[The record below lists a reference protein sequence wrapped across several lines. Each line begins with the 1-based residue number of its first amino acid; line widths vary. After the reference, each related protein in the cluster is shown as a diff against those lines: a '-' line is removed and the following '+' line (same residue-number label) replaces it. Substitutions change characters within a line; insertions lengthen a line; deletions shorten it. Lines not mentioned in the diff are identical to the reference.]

1 MVFWKVWFPIHA
13 RSSERTH
20 WYKMIHIAIVIIAVL
35 GPTVPTISA
44 LTTGGYTITNFP
56 RQYLPALRA
65 AFYPFIMVTLVFC
78 IVFSTRLTLILLIIL
93 WRLIALVNYQKK
105 VV

>member
-1 MVFWKVWFPIHA
+1 MPGG
-13 RSSERTH
+13 SECTR

-44 LTTGGYTITNFP
+44 LTTGGYTVMNFP
-56 RQYLPALRA
+56 PVFARFASNSAA
-65 AFYPFIMVTLVFC
+65 AFYPFIMVFCTVFP
-78 IVFSTRLTLILLIIL
+78 TGLTLILLII
-93 WRLIALVNYQKK
+93 WRLIALANYQKK